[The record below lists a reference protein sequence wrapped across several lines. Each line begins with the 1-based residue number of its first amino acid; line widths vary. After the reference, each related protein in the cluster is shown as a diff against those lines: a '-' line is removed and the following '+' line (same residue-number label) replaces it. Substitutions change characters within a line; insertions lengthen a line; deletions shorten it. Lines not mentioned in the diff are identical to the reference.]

1 MTGINGLM
9 GPRMST
15 NMTVERQTPN
25 RSFGARVQAGVNN
38 AAGAVAGGV
47 GMATGLMPGGGIVSA
62 AVSSMSALSSGVTG
76 NATTGAPYAAL
87 PGAGGGGG
95 VGVPSVNTTV
105 GGPSTVG
112 IPGVGG
118 GGGGGGSIGGTQPN
132 YLGGNTGN
140 VGTEFNGELASMF
153 TQQKE
158 LLKMQASMQHESQRF
173 TAISN
178 VMKNRHDTLKNS
190 IGNIR

>member
-1 MTGINGLM
+1 
-9 GPRMST
+9 
-15 NMTVERQTPN
+15 
-25 RSFGARVQAGVNN
+25 
-38 AAGAVAGGV
+38 
-47 GMATGLMPGGGIVSA
+47 
-62 AVSSMSALSSGVTG
+62 
-76 NATTGAPYAAL
+76 
-87 PGAGGGGG
+87 
-95 VGVPSVNTTV
+95 
-105 GGPSTVG
+105 
-112 IPGVGG
+112 VGG
-118 GGGGGGSIGGTQPN
+118 GGGSTIGGGAPN

-158 LLKMQASMQHESQRF
+158 LLKMQAAMQHESQRF